1 MMRKILSL
9 IAQDTKLLLRNAIF
23 WVITGSLAVIV
34 ITVRFLIPGDFNA
47 NARSMVS
54 YNLKAENPFITSLDS
69 EQSVFDAVKKGDA
82 IGFIQN
88 GEAITL
94 VHPGLSHK
102 AQNALM
108 AALFGESSG
117 MDIKISKI
125 RENTVRVPEN
135 IRLAPVFICFE
146 ALVSGFLMAGIL
158 LLGEKE
164 DGTIKAYRISPS
176 GTVEYVTA
184 KVLLF
189 GIFGTVYSILMAV
202 MIAGFGFNW
211 GGFILLAFLSGA
223 LFTLLGLAI
232 TVFFKDMSS
241 WFSISV
247 LVLTINILTMFG
259 FSSPS
264 FSPGWMRLI
273 PSYPVLFAF
282 EDLLFGGG
290 RGIAPAVMTVS
301 AEVVVLY
308 VITCILIRKK
318 LLQRERG
325 FL

>member
-1 MMRKILSL
+1 MGKILSL
-9 IAQDTKLLLRNAIF
+9 MMQDTRLLLRNAIF
-23 WVITGSLAVIV
+23 WVVTGSLVIIV
-34 ITVRFLIPGDFNA
+34 ITVRFLIPEDFNA
-47 NARSMVS
+47 NDHSLVS
-54 YNLKAENPFITSLDS
+54 YNLKTENRFITSLDS
-69 EQSVFDAVKKGDA
+69 EQSVLDAVRKGDA

-88 GEAITL
+88 GDTITL
-94 VHPGLSHK
+94 VHPGLSEK
-102 AQNALM
+102 AQNAIM
-108 AALFGESSG
+108 ASLFGESAG
-117 MDIKISKI
+117 MNIKISEI
-125 RENTVRVPEN
+125 RESSVRVPEN
-135 IRLAPVFICFE
+135 IRLTPVFICFE

-158 LLGEKE
+158 MLGEKD
-164 DGTIKAYRISPS
+164 DGTIRAYRISPA
-176 GTVEYVTA
+176 GTVVYVTA

-189 GIFGTVYSILMAV
+189 SIFGTVYSILMAV
-202 MIAGFGFNW
+202 MIAGFGFKW

-241 WFSISV
+241 WFSVSV
-247 LVLTINILTMFG
+247 LVLTINILTKFS

-264 FSPGWMRLI
+264 FSPGWIRLI

-290 RGIAPAVMTVS
+290 RGIAGAVLTVF

-308 VITCILIRKK
+308 VITCILIRKR
-318 LLQRERG
+318 LLQRGRG

>member
-1 MMRKILSL
+1 MGKILSF
-9 IAQDTKLLLRNAIF
+9 IMQDFKLLLRNAIF

-34 ITVRFLIPGDFNA
+34 LTVRFLIPGDFNA
-47 NARSMVS
+47 NARSIVS
-54 YNLKAENPFITSLDS
+54 YNLETEIPSIASLDS
-69 EQSVFDAVKKGDA
+69 EQSVLDAVKKGGA
-82 IGFIQN
+82 VGFIRN
-88 GEAITL
+88 GESISL
-94 VHPGLSHK
+94 VHPGLSQK

-108 AALFGESSG
+108 KTIFGESSG
-117 MDIKISKI
+117 MNIKINRI
-125 RENTVRVPEN
+125 RESPMRIPEN
-135 IRLAPVFICFE
+135 IRLTPVFICFE

-158 LLGEKE
+158 LLEEKE
-164 DGTIKAYRISPS
+164 EGTIKACRISPA

-189 GIFGTVYSILMAV
+189 SILGTVYSILMAV

-223 LFTLLGLAI
+223 LFTLLGLSI

-241 WFSISV
+241 WFSISI
-247 LVLTINILTMFG
+247 LVLTINILTMFS

-264 FSPGWMRLI
+264 FSPGWIRLI
-273 PSYPVLFAF
+273 PSYPILFAF

-290 RGIAPAVMTVS
+290 RGIAEAVLTVF

-308 VITCILIRKK
+308 VITCILIRKR
-318 LLQRERG
+318 LLQRERR
-325 FL
+325 FI